1 MCIVKLL
8 LRNWILIVP
17 VNSARSR
24 YGMSLEVEI
33 DVCSSIYTRV
43 IVLVLYCKIKTV
55 SHSNKSKYRTK
66 DI

>member
-1 MCIVKLL
+1 
-8 LRNWILIVP
+8 VP